1 MKFSEIQYA
10 RPDGE
15 AMKAEFA
22 ALTEGLRNAKS
33 YEEARAVFLEF
44 EERYA
49 YVNTMDLVS
58 FIRRSVFRD
67 DGFYKEEDDFWWEY
81 EPRLNEYLKDWSQAM
96 LDSPFRREFEA
107 EYGDMMFRIAEFDR
121 SVSSQAIVA
130 DKQRENKLIVEYGET
145 LDSIEDTDE
154 FKEDADAGRR
164 YEAFCKDGAAWREK
178 ADKLDEIFGEL
189 VRLRGGMG
197 KKMGCGYIDLA
208 YRRLYR
214 TFTKEDVKRFREA
227 VVKYVVP
234 VADSVKRE
242 QARRIGRP
250 YPMAYSD
257 NEYFFKSGNPHP
269 AGDAEFLVN
278 EGRRFFESLSPE
290 AGEFFRHMID
300 DEMMFLHAGGGND
313 LYLPY
318 YETPFLMA
326 DLNGSGDSVRS
337 FMHEAGHTFAYWMN
351 RKRVPLDYVRPS
363 EDITELHSMCMELLS
378 LQHAEG
384 FFGKDAKKFTYS
396 LVAESIAFITYGTMV
411 DHFQHSVFEHPEWSH
426 AERRAE
432 WMRLEAIYEPWI
444 AFDKDMPYYGEGML
458 WQQQSHI
465 FEAPFMYIDYVLTG
479 VVALEVW
486 AIMQKDKNEAWERY
500 MALVKQG
507 GTRPFT
513 ELLKNAGLDS
523 PFEEECLKTACE
535 TAKEWL
541 DGFDLTGIE

>member
-1 MKFSEIQYA
+1 MKFSDIPYS

-15 AMKAEFA
+15 AVKAEFA

-58 FIRRSVFRD
+58 FIRRSMFGD

-81 EPRLNEYLKDWSQAM
+81 EPRLNEYLKDRSQAM

-121 SVSSQAIVA
+121 SVSSEAIVA

-145 LDSIEDTDE
+145 LDSVDEVEE

-197 KKMGCGYIDLA
+197 KKMGCGFIDLA

-234 VADSVKRE
+234 VAESVKRE

-290 AGEFFRHMID
+290 AG
-300 DEMMFLHAGGGND
+300 
-313 LYLPY
+313 
-318 YETPFLMA
+318 
-326 DLNGSGDSVRS
+326 
-337 FMHEAGHTFAYWMN
+337 
-351 RKRVPLDYVRPS
+351 
-363 EDITELHSMCMELLS
+363 
-378 LQHAEG
+378 G
-384 FFGKDAKKFTYS
+384 FF
-396 LVAESIAFITYGTMV
+396 
-411 DHFQHSVFEHPEWSH
+411 
-426 AERRAE
+426 
-432 WMRLEAIYEPWI
+432 
-444 AFDKDMPYYGEGML
+444 
-458 WQQQSHI
+458 
-465 FEAPFMYIDYVLTG
+465 
-479 VVALEVW
+479 
-486 AIMQKDKNEAWERY
+486 
-500 MALVKQG
+500 
-507 GTRPFT
+507 
-513 ELLKNAGLDS
+513 
-523 PFEEECLKTACE
+523 
-535 TAKEWL
+535 
-541 DGFDLTGIE
+541 